1 MLLSADRLE
10 EILKAIERI
19 NPLER
24 RKLDRV

>member
-10 EILKAIERI
+10 EILKATERI

-24 RKLDRV
+24 MKLDRV

>member
-10 EILKAIERI
+10 EILKATERI

-24 RKLDRV
+24 RKKD